1 MKSYFPAQILLS
13 ADFTEE
19 LEKLHDVC
27 KSIKKVVRPDK
38 TNSFRFPLLFQGC
51 AHLMNQNQI
60 QYQAHSKKI
69 LEDNQQRLKGQ
80 EEGPKI

>member
-1 MKSYFPAQILLS
+1 MKSHFPAQILLS

-19 LEKLHDVC
+19 LKKLGDLC
-27 KSIKKVVRPDK
+27 KSIKKVIGPDK
-38 TNSFRFPLLFQGC
+38 TDSYRFPFKGC
-51 AHLMNQNQI
+51 ARLMNQTQI